1 MIGHK
6 IFHSKIFDN
15 LYLTTTVSHQV
26 KQEEEIIA
34 LRLHQTLGAVVVELF
49 ETVDDAS
56 DPPQLGQLDAP
67 DDGYEAG
74 EDVTAQ
80 QEDEGPE
87 YGDVEIKPLLPTLHL
102 RESILIISAERNLT
116 ETNDIL
122 GLETPE
128 NIDNY
133 EEDAEEHLHDV
144 LDDVHLVE
152 QT

>member
-1 MIGHK
+1 M
-6 IFHSKIFDN
+6 
-15 LYLTTTVSHQV
+15 
-26 KQEEEIIA
+26 
-34 LRLHQTLGAVVVELF
+34 
-49 ETVDDAS
+49 
-56 DPPQLGQLDAP
+56 
-67 DDGYEAG
+67 
-74 EDVTAQ
+74 TAQ

-87 YGDVEIKPLLPTLHL
+87 YGDVEIKPLLSTLHL
-102 RESILIISAERNLT
+102 RESILIISTKRNLT